1 MTICYLFPQVEC
13 LSRWPGQA
21 ENSDFS
27 KRNAACC
34 CWLEVCSQLAL
45 SGSIESVAIFHLT
58 CRDYITSVHGNLA
71 VIHQDVIR
79 DLCAVMSLITTPA
92 FRQSTL
98 GIAARSG
105 LCSLLSIQSC
115 LQLGGLRPCLLGAVI
130 LLLSGKEILVNP
142 SLRDLIILALQAF
155 KPETHAHSPAH
166 SSLKCYSREYC
177 PG

>member
-1 MTICYLFPQVEC
+1 MVLYQGYLLYSYQEDTKC

-79 DLCAVMSLITTPA
+79 DLCAVISLITTPA

-98 GIAARSG
+98 GNAVRSVP
-105 LCSLLSIQSC
+105 CSLLSIQSC
-115 LQLGGLRPCLLGAVI
+115 LQLGGLPGPELGAVII

-142 SLRDLIILALQAF
+142 SLLGFMVLSLQALKPHARTHIIL
-155 KPETHAHSPAH
+155 S
-166 SSLKCYSREYC
+166 
-177 PG
+177 